1 MTDKLRLLFIVPC
14 HENNECLLDTIS
26 NIKKFNS
33 NDEVF
38 ICIKINTTFEDF
50 NPELFLLENVVTFS
64 DKFGNHAKKHGS
76 QFMSII
82 NSYKFAKSQFGEFD
96 YVTIFHTSQ
105 LFIKHGYSTYIRDFD
120 TSFKE
125 EKRFPFNYN
134 LFKKPDE
141 NLYTTFNK
149 IDAIGRHTPLDWH
162 LNFNLLTVED
172 IKQKLFDF
180 YNDKFP
186 YPCSPIIEMHVFK
199 NIFNDV
205 TDLNNY
211 YYQGVEESFYTG
223 EIFEY
228 IISCVDNLLYFEIDV
243 VIMESFFGFTPIEEI
258 IIPTLAIH
266 KAKRIGK
273 NTIHWLNI
281 PDCQIS
287 IDECY
292 SIKHVNRD
300 YNDPLRVKIRENKTF

>member
-76 QFMSII
+76 QFMAII

-120 TSFKE
+120 TSIKKE
-125 EKRFPFNYN
+125 NRFPFNYN
-134 LFKKPDE
+134 LIRRPGEDLKDTFERIE
-141 NLYTTFNK
+141 N
-149 IDAIGRHTPLDWH
+149 IGRQVPLDWN
-162 LNFNLLTVED
+162 LNFNLMSAED
-172 IKQKLFDF
+172 IRQKLFDY
-180 YNDKFP
+180 YNGKFH
-186 YPCSPIIEMHVFK
+186 YAYTPIIEMQVFK
-199 NIFNDV
+199 NIFDDITN
-205 TDLNNY
+205 LNNY
-211 YYQGVEESFYTG
+211 YYQGIEDSFYTG
-223 EIFEY
+223 EIFDYMLEC
-228 IISCVDNLLYFEIDV
+228 IDTKFEIDV
-243 VIMESFFGFTPIEEI
+243 EVIESFFGFAGIEEI
-258 IIPTLAIH
+258 IIPTLAMS
-266 KAKRIGK
+266 KAKRVGK

-281 PDCQIS
+281 QNCEIS
-287 IDECY
+287 LEKCF
-292 SIKHVNRD
+292 SIKHVDRD
-300 YNDPLRVKIRENKTF
+300 YNNPWRIKVREM